1 MSGSEVRPVREE
13 PLSPQEHAPDADP
26 EAVQPDLSTERE
38 RIPLL
43 DRYAVLKK
51 LAVGGMAEIFIA
63 QRDGADDICVVKL
76 LHEHLTRDATVS
88 SRFLRE
94 AQVASLLQHQNIAHL
109 TDAKRDPSGRFL
121 YLAMEFIAGQ
131 DVEQMMFKLMEQKKM
146 LPPELSI
153 TVTLDVLAGL
163 HYAHDFCGPDGNHI
177 AIVHRDLSPR
187 NVMVT
192 YDGQVK
198 IIDFGLAR
206 TNLGEFRTMPG
217 MVMGTLRYMSPEQA
231 VADPVD
237 RRSDIYS
244 WAVVLYEMLSGR
256 PLITGQ
262 GTAQDILHAVVT
274 QVPPPLSTLNPS
286 LPRGLDGV
294 LERGLAKDRRDRW
307 ATADEFRS
315 ALIDAAGPQ
324 LAALDSERHGLIG
337 RFISD
342 LFREEHAKTLELVD
356 EARRSR
362 AAMVQSYGAPGE
374 STRYG
379 APEAT
384 RYGAPGESTRYGAPD
399 DTGYGAPGEVTRA
412 GAPGEVTRAG
422 MPGEL
427 TRAGM
432 PGELTRT
439 GQPGELTRTGMPDA
453 TRYGAPADV
462 RAAGARARVL
472 PRPTPSTSMP
482 SVAPLSGATATS
494 LFVPS
499 AFAPE
504 PSVALR
510 PEASKRRLSPSLIA
524 ASLAAVAGAAFLA
537 IVLTIGAQDEVIPI
551 AAPVIPVDP
560 QVTASP
566 LARAQAKAT
575 QGTVAPAQ
583 SEAVVEDRGA
593 KTAKAATPTKAKV
606 ATARTEETP
615 AQAPREP
622 AREAPAASADS
633 KRRYGRIWKLLA
645 DAERESSNAPQES
658 VLPKQATDAE
668 DELHKEIQA
677 LPNVDARG
685 QIDSCIQRAQWLS
698 PTERIARLKVCL
710 ERLEKARGP

>member
-1 MSGSEVRPVREE
+1 MQQDV
-13 PLSPQEHAPDADP
+13 AA
-26 EAVQPDLSTERE
+26 ERE
-38 RIPLL
+38 RIPAL

-94 AQVASLLQHQNIAHL
+94 AQVASLLQHPNIAHL

-146 LPPELSI
+146 LPPELSV

-163 HYAHDFCGPDGNHI
+163 HYAHDFHGPDGSHL

-206 TNLGEFRTMPG
+206 TNLGEFRTTPG

-256 PLITGQ
+256 PLITGH
-262 GTAQDILHAVVT
+262 GTAQEILHAVVT

-286 LPRGLDGV
+286 LPKALDGV

-307 ATADEFRS
+307 DTADDFRS
-315 ALIDAAGPQ
+315 ALIDAAGPH
-324 LAALDSERHGLIG
+324 LAALDEDRHALIG
-337 RFISD
+337 RFVSD
-342 LFREEHAKTLELVD
+342 LFRDEHAKTSSLLD

-362 AAMVQSYGAPGE
+362 AALVQGHAPDQ
-374 STRYG
+374 TRYG
-379 APEAT
+379 APGEAT
-384 RYGAPGESTRYGAPD
+384 RYGAPGVEVTR
-399 DTGYGAPGEVTRA
+399 YGAPGEVTRA
-412 GAPGEVTRAG
+412 GVPTDPTRYGLPDSGAVPGPGEVTRAG
-422 MPGEL
+422 LPGEL
-427 TRAGM
+427 TRAGL
-432 PGELTRT
+432 PGELTRAAV
-439 GQPGELTRTGMPDA
+439 PGDLTRT
-453 TRYGAPADV
+453 
-462 RAAGARARVL
+462 
-472 PRPTPSTSMP
+472 
-482 SVAPLSGATATS
+482 VAPRGIAAEPPRAKASRSMTARLDGPPPQILPLPSPSQTAPFPSSSG
-494 LFVPS
+494 V
-499 AFAPE
+499 
-504 PSVALR
+504 LR
-510 PEASKRRLSPSLIA
+510 PELSPSPLRAEAPKRRMSPSLIA

-537 IVLTIGAQDEVIPI
+537 IVLTIGPQEEVIPI
-551 AAPVIPVDP
+551 AAPVAPENP

-575 QGTVAPAQ
+575 EQTVEAVRAETARASVAR
-583 SEAVVEDRGA
+583 SEAEER
-593 KTAKAATPTKAKV
+593 AKAAKALPAKTKPV
-606 ATARTEETP
+606 TTARDEAP
-615 AQAPREP
+615 ATTQAPRE
-622 AREAPAASADS
+622 AAPSS
-633 KRRYGRIWKLLA
+633 EPKRHYGRIWKLLA
-645 DAERESSNAPQES
+645 DAERESTSSTQES
-658 VLPKQATDAE
+658 FLPKQATDAE
-668 DELHKEIQA
+668 DELHKEVQA
-677 LPNVDARG
+677 LPKVEARG
-685 QIDSCIQRAQWLS
+685 QIDSCIQRAQWLT
-698 PTERIARLKVCL
+698 PTERIAHLKVCL
-710 ERLEKARGP
+710 ARLEKARGS